1 MQISEHLTLAE
12 LIRSESA
19 KRNGITNMPT
29 PEHIANLKELA
40 ENIFE
45 PIRANFRCPILISSG
60 YRSRELNAKIGG
72 ASGASLSQH
81 CFGQAIDIDMDGTT
95 YGVTNADIF
104 HFIKDKLPFDQ
115 LICELGNDTNPVWV
129 HCSYS
134 NRFRKDVLIAYKTL
148 GTTHY
153 KKYYATNKTEK
164 AIL

>member
-29 PEHIANLKELA
+29 PEHIVNLKELA

-60 YRSRELNAKIGG
+60 YRSKELNAKIGG
-72 ASGASLSQH
+72 ATTSQH
-81 CFGQAIDIDMDGTT
+81 SFGQAIDIDMDGTN
-95 YGVTNADIF
+95 YGVSNSNIF
-104 HFIKDKLPFDQ
+104 TFIKDKLQFDQ
-115 LICELGNDTNPVWV
+115 LIWEFGNDKNPDWV

-134 NRFRKDVLIAYKTL
+134 NRHRKEVLIGYKQN
-148 GTTHY
+148 GITHY
-153 KKYYATNKTEK
+153 KHF
-164 AIL
+164 